1 MTAVKDE
8 ANSQKEKENN
18 KVMIINQESI
28 TFSIYS
34 NIRKVHI
41 KKNNK
46 IKRHTKNDSKIL
58 I

>member
-46 IKRHTKNDSKIL
+46 IK
-58 I
+58 